1 MRILAPIGIAA
12 AVVTLVVLAAGSG
25 SGHAVFVTVPDAT
38 NVVVG
43 QWVREGGQIVGHIG
57 SITPVDAGRAV
68 RLRLDVEDSAW
79 PLPRGTAFSLRWG
92 GTVSYDNRYVALTRG
107 PRSGPPL
114 PDKAKLGPSTFTV
127 PVEFDRLL
135 TAFTP
140 AVRSD
145 VRAMFQRGGDAFDA
159 ARAPLAS
166 ALTKAPPALTEANGV
181 IGDLHANTRAL
192 DTLVR
197 STSGVVAAVHAA
209 NPDLRSLLSSAAT
222 TFDATAAEAQSL
234 RDTLAQAPVT
244 LVSAR
249 RALAHADTTL
259 ANAGT
264 LAQRLAPGVVEV
276 RRLAPPL
283 NHVLGTVID
292 VGPDAK
298 ATLATARQATPSL
311 NPLLD
316 RVRALSPTFGGI
328 GTQSVHALKCIRP
341 YTPDI
346 VSFFTN
352 WGDFLSATDGRDK
365 YIRATVQ
372 QLVPAPMNATSQTS
386 ADIAKA
392 FPGLRYA
399 FPRPPGYNAGQIWFL
414 PECGAGPDALNPAK
428 DPESTHFS
436 PFSVPRLRTI
446 LTADGSKP

>member
-1 MRILAPIGIAA
+1 
-12 AVVTLVVLAAGSG
+12 
-25 SGHAVFVTVPDAT
+25 
-38 NVVVG
+38 
-43 QWVREGGQIVGHIG
+43 
-57 SITPVDAGRAV
+57 
-68 RLRLDVEDSAW
+68 
-79 PLPRGTAFSLRWG
+79 
-92 GTVSYDNRYVALTRG
+92 
-107 PRSGPPL
+107 
-114 PDKAKLGPSTFTV
+114 
-127 PVEFDRLL
+127 
-135 TAFTP
+135 
-140 AVRSD
+140 
-145 VRAMFQRGGDAFDA
+145 MFHRGGDAFDA

-166 ALTKAPPALTEANGV
+166 ALTKSPPALVQANGV
-181 IGDLHANTRAL
+181 IGDLHANTHAL

-197 STSGVVAAVHAA
+197 STSSVVAAVHAA

-234 RDTLAQAPVT
+234 QDTLAQAPVT

-259 ANAGT
+259 AHAGT

-298 ATLATARQATPSL
+298 VTLATARRATPSL

-316 RVRALSPTFGGI
+316 RVRALSPTI
-328 GTQSVHALKCIRP
+328 GSIGSQAVHELKCIRP

-346 VSFFTN
+346 VAFFTN
-352 WGDFLSATDGRDK
+352 WGDFLSPTDGRDK

-372 QLVPAPMNATSQTS
+372 QLVPAPVNATSQTS

-399 FPRPPGYNAGQIWFL
+399 FPRPPGYDAGQSWFL
-414 PECGAGPDALNPAK
+414 PQCGAGTDSLDPSK
-428 DPESTHFS
+428 DPEATHFS
-436 PFSVPRLRTI
+436 PFSVPKLRTI
-446 LTADGSKP
+446 LTADRGAP